1 MKKILCFVLSIIL
14 ILSTF
19 VSASAITY
27 DTNIKDLSNYE
38 VYRIDF
44 NNNSNYTL
52 SVNGN
57 VKNDINGYDASLES
71 RLNACEE
78 MVKGLDLKSKGLE
91 SFEKA
96 LIEEINLLK
105 SKNNIKLNS
114 YEVYVPDMSGI
125 GLSAISDPI
134 YYGSYN
140 GYTVLAGYSV
150 YDYSVSIEATGNLL
164 DKFASG
170 LVNIVMGTL
179 SLEYSITYAA
189 FMSLCNIIEKDAIWI
204 YGMTRQI
211 VNQPTEHTTKYLF
224 IEDKLNQYYED
235 YVLLYQD
242 EAAVYGYEIITVTAS
257 PYVPSFIK
265 YGDIGQENTID
276 FYDAQ
281 GAMQR
286 LYNRY
291 MSGLNEIIHDRL
303 PDVLVDYQ

>member
-189 FMSLCNIIEKDAIWI
+189 FMSLCNIIEKDAI
-204 YGMTRQI
+204 
-211 VNQPTEHTTKYLF
+211 
-224 IEDKLNQYYED
+224 
-235 YVLLYQD
+235 
-242 EAAVYGYEIITVTAS
+242 
-257 PYVPSFIK
+257 
-265 YGDIGQENTID
+265 
-276 FYDAQ
+276 
-281 GAMQR
+281 
-286 LYNRY
+286 
-291 MSGLNEIIHDRL
+291 
-303 PDVLVDYQ
+303 